1 MKKRTQMIVYICIL
15 VATVIIY
22 MPVSITHFEG
32 YPEHSDVVSI
42 IVKEKFAGPVVLELT
57 SPEEIDAFC
66 TAVSELKLRKTPLKS
81 VYPQSP
87 DLYGIQLWTID
98 GESFEFWIDGNLVEA
113 QRIGKRTNFVFAG
126 EPFALDVFL
135 PQEGQ

>member
-1 MKKRTQMIVYICIL
+1 MNRRTQLIFYICIL
-15 VATVIIY
+15 IAAVIVY

-57 SPEEIDAFC
+57 SPEEIDTFC
-66 TAVSELKLRKTPLKS
+66 IAVSELKLRKTPLKS

-87 DLYGIQLWTID
+87 DLYGIQLWTSN
-98 GESFEFWIDGNLVEA
+98 EECFEFWIDGDLVKA
-113 QRIGKRTNFVFAG
+113 QRLGKHTHFVIVG

-135 PQEGQ
+135 PQEDQ